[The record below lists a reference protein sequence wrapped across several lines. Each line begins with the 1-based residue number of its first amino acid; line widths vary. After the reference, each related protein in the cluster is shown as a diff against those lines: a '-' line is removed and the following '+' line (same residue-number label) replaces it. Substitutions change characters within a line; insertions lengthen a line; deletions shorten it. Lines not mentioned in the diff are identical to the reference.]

1 MLYLY
6 QEKCAMST
14 YIKNDSE
21 LGFVQDNAE
30 IEYLKFN
37 NMRHSVF
44 GCMLGDFNSKG
55 KYVVQPEIVKEL
67 IAMKKYMVDTVENID
82 ICNSALKLDKQ
93 ITFFVTYAGEC
104 AILSLVEKVN
114 YQANFK
120 LNKGS
125 YSDIIEFELD
135 RVKTSGE
142 VNKAALYK
150 RWNIDEIPGQVLDV
164 FNMDEATLA
173 AYFNLLGRFK
183 YLMKANELLLNTE
196 ENIEQVEIVYCSE
209 MLNVLTHY
217 PKLNDQVKKDMKEFF
232 DDKKEFIRSDKP
244 NFAKTVNELVYKSIE
259 NNIHILE
266 EQEKN
271 EFLAERHNALNIYNT
286 EIREVVPV
294 ENNQK
299 FINDELVEYRSVKT
313 EQTNKSAYELAVAF
327 VTAQNNLN
335 EKFQQMEIAE
345 NKRKLIN
352 TLSDYGFEETKQEK
366 VEETKQEK
374 ETLNTN
380 LVQRTAEKVAG
391 ASSDKKNT
399 KDSAKKDAKKASS
412 GKKSENSAKKATAK
426 KGEKTTVH
434 GSFGASTTDFVN
446 GNDSV
451 KAEYNVELANSI
463 LKTSSSEKTETK
475 PNSQVE
481 NSRQQVNSHT
491 RLTAEQLREALN
503 GTSNAKVEPVV
514 EEAKKNDVTV
524 SKLSAEEVAKLNEN
538 TERKYQEELVY

>member
-1 MLYLY
+1 
-6 QEKCAMST
+6 MST

-55 KYVVQPEIVKEL
+55 RYVVQPEIVKEL

-173 AYFNLLGRFK
+173 AYFNLVNRFK

-244 NFAKTVNELVYKSIE
+244 NFAKTINELVYKSVE
-259 NNIHILE
+259 NNIHVLE
-266 EQEKN
+266 EQERN

-286 EIREVVPV
+286 EIREVVPI

-313 EQTNKSAYELAVAF
+313 EQTNKSAYELAVSF
-327 VTAQNNLN
+327 VNAQNNLN
-335 EKFQQMEIAE
+335 NKLHEMVAGAE
-345 NKRKLIN
+345 SKRALIK

-366 VEETKQEK
+366 VEEAEV
-374 ETLNTN
+374 LNTN
-380 LVQRTAEKVAG
+380 LVQRTAEREAG
-391 ASSDKKNT
+391 ASSDKKKA
-399 KDSAKKDAKKASS
+399 KDNVKKDEK
-412 GKKSENSAKKATAK
+412 GKKSSSGEKGKKSAKKATAK
-426 KGEKTTVH
+426 KGENAVVH
-434 GSFGASTTDFVN
+434 GSFGASTTDFIN

-481 NSRQQVNSHT
+481 NSRQQVDSNK
-491 RLTAEQLREALN
+491 RLTDEQLREALN
-503 GTSNAKVEPVV
+503 GTSTEVNAIVSEPKTNSG
-514 EEAKKNDVTV
+514 AR
-524 SKLSAEEVAKLNEN
+524 LSAEEVANLTKGEI
-538 TERKYQEELVY
+538 QEESVHEHQLDII

>member
-1 MLYLY
+1 
-6 QEKCAMST
+6 MST